1 MMTRYA
7 WERVVVM
14 ELSVVLLRRQAISAT
29 SRILEIL
36 LSQPK
41 ISPVLQLAFGAIQ
54 ETTVLGLPS

>member
-36 LSQPK
+36 LSQPQ
-41 ISPVLQLAFGAIQ
+41 ISPVLHLAFGAIQ